1 MEKGRKSG
9 INTLE
14 TLGKECL
21 MEMVH
26 ISQMMEASNYS

>member
-1 MEKGRKSG
+1 MERERKSG

-14 TLGKECL
+14 TLEKECL

-26 ISQMMEASNYS
+26 IFQMMEASNY

>member
-1 MEKGRKSG
+1 MERERKNG

-14 TLGKECL
+14 TLKRECL

-26 ISQMMEASNYS
+26 TFQMMEASND